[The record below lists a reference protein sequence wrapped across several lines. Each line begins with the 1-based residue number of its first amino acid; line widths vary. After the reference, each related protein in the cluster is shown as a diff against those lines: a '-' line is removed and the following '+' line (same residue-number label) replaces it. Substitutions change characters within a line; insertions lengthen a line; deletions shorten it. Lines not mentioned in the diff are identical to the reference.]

1 VPYLGSGLM
10 LLSAYS
16 AFRHCD
22 FDAAAEYLAPVVMG
36 MIVGVFAGVL
46 GVGAG
51 IAAKRLFGGAKKL
64 DKAAAQDAIRAEEK
78 ALGKT
83 PEDIA
88 EVRPTTFAGDG
99 PGAAPNMTPPP
110 WVGVGLPPTVRL
122 SGPLTRAARFVAWVQ
137 TRRCPQRSKPANWL
151 MMRVARGCA
160 PRGLMKRPTRMT
172 SGTLTT

>member
-1 VPYLGSGLM
+1 M

-64 DKAAAQDAIRAEEK
+64 DKAAAQDALRGEERA
-78 ALGKT
+78 LQ
-83 PEDIA
+83 
-88 EVRPTTFAGDG
+88 
-99 PGAAPNMTPPP
+99 
-110 WVGVGLPPTVRL
+110 
-122 SGPLTRAARFVAWVQ
+122 RAATAAIHGNSRASGRLTYLYALHNRKTGAFLKWGVTSAMDPY
-137 TRRCPQRSKPANWL
+137 TRYPRRLHKDVEMTILDKGTRTDMLDLERWLEERLPGPWNHVTWAGSKASDVPWFITPL
-151 MMRVARGCA
+151 AR
-160 PRGLMKRPTRMT
+160 
-172 SGTLTT
+172 